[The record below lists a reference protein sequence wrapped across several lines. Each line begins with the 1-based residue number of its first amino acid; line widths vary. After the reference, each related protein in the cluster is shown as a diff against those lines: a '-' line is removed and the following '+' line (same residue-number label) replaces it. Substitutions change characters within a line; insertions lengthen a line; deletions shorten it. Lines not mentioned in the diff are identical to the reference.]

1 MTIEERKMAI
11 AYADLLNIQE
21 LVQHILRM
29 DADELF
35 NPETRKAFVQIAVQ
49 LDTVMAGV
57 RHYVSRH
64 TDFIVN
70 KNEKYADD
78 LQNTEKNGSEK

>member
-1 MTIEERKMAI
+1 
-11 AYADLLNIQE
+11 
-21 LVQHILRM
+21 
-29 DADELF
+29 
-35 NPETRKAFVQIAVQ
+35 
-49 LDTVMAGV
+49 
-57 RHYVSRH
+57 VSRH